1 MIEGG
6 GRGGGGGDQIL
17 HFLRKRTSGLEKS
30 PGYVFWLTKLK
41 NDIKI
46 ALKSTGIKL

>member
-1 MIEGG
+1 MLEVVAKHYI
-6 GRGGGGGDQIL
+6 
-17 HFLRKRTSGLEKS
+17 FLDNFCLNS

-46 ALKSTGIKL
+46 ALKATDIKL